1 MIELNISKNDE
12 NQRLDRFIKKY
23 LNDAPKSFIYKM
35 IRKKNIKVNDS
46 RTSIDY
52 FLKEGDIVK
61 LYISDDVVEKYR
73 NQEMHIE
80 TGLNLDIIYEDE
92 NIVLINKPK
101 GISVQPEQDG
111 TASLLDVLLSEIE
124 FEETDTFRPAFCN
137 RLDKNTTGII
147 IAAKTYE
154 ALKQINKAI
163 KERNVKKIYCTMV
176 FGRIDQ
182 EIEIEGFLLK
192 EDNEK
197 KVTVSKQK
205 KEGSKAIKTIIV
217 PKISNE
223 SFTEIE
229 VDLVTGRTHQIR
241 AHLQHVGHP
250 LVGDMKYGGKYKHL
264 STQFLHAV
272 SIRFVK
278 IGGDLDYL
286 NGKSFYAP
294 PPLSYEQLKNELFST
309 N

>member
-12 NQRLDRFIKKY
+12 NQRLDRFVKKY
-23 LNDAPKSFIYKM
+23 LNDAPKSLIYKM

-52 FLKEGDIVK
+52 FLKEGDVVK
-61 LYISDDVVEKYR
+61 LYISQEMTDKYR
-73 NQEMHIE
+73 NQKVHIE
-80 TGLNLDIIYEDE
+80 TSIKLDIIYEDD

-101 GISVQPEQDG
+101 GISVQPELNG
-111 TASLLDVLLSEIE
+111 KPSLLDMLLSEIE

-147 IAAKTYE
+147 IAAKNYD
-154 ALKQINKAI
+154 ALKLVNKSI
-163 KERNVKKIYCTMV
+163 KEGNVNKIYCTMV
-176 FGRIDQ
+176 FGKIDKKT
-182 EIEIEGFLLK
+182 EIEGFLLK
-192 EDNEK
+192 QDNEK
-197 KVTVSKQK
+197 KVTVSKIR
-205 KEGSKAIKTIIV
+205 KEGSKSIKTIVV
-217 PKISNE
+217 PKVSND

-241 AHLQHVGHP
+241 AHLQHIGHP

-264 STQFLHAV
+264 SSQFLHAM
-272 SIRFVK
+272 SIKFVD
-278 IGGDLDYL
+278 IEGALSYL

-294 PPLSYEQLKNELFST
+294 PPATYQKLKEELFSKI
-309 N
+309 

>member
-23 LNDAPKSFIYKM
+23 LNDAPKSLIYKM

-52 FLKEGDIVK
+52 FLKEGDVVK
-61 LYISDDVVEKYR
+61 LFLSDDLVDKYR
-73 NQEMHIE
+73 NQKMHIE
-80 TGLNLDIIYEDE
+80 TGLKLDIIYEDD

-111 TASLLDVLLSEIE
+111 AISLLDMLLSGIE
-124 FEETDTFRPAFCN
+124 YEETGTFRPAFCN

-147 IAAKTYE
+147 IAAKNYE

-176 FGRIDQ
+176 FGKID
-182 EIEIEGFLLK
+182 EKIEIKGFLSRQ
-192 EDNEK
+192 DNEK
-197 KVTVSKQK
+197 KVSVSKDK
-205 KEGSKAIKTIIV
+205 KEGSKAISTIVV
-217 PKISNE
+217 PKISND

-241 AHLQHVGHP
+241 AHLQHIGHP
-250 LVGDMKYGGKYKHL
+250 LVGDMKYGGKYKQL
-264 STQFLHAV
+264 SSQFLHAA
-272 SIRFVK
+272 SISFVR
-278 IGGDLDYL
+278 IDGALNYL
-286 NGKSFYAP
+286 NGKSFYAMAP
-294 PPLSYEQLKNELFST
+294 SSYQQLKNELFSK
-309 N
+309 